1 MLKLL
6 PASVARIGTFCLTA
20 ALAITHAQ
28 TATESVLYS
37 FTPSSPNGGGGKSG
51 LIRDSKGNL
60 YGTTSGGGKYNSG
73 VVYKVDPSGNQTVLY
88 RFTGGADGGIP
99 YAGVTQDKSGNLYET
114 TYYGGKA
121 SGTDGWGVVYMLDAA
136 GHQQVLHTFTGGADG
151 ANPSAGVILDP
162 SGNLYGT
169 TYLGGIY
176 NYGVVYEIDA
186 AGNFTVL
193 CTFTGPNGANPYGG
207 LVRDSSG
214 NLYGTTEGATAGPGT
229 IYMLNPSGV
238 ETVLYTFQGQADG
251 ATPTG
256 TLVRDAN
263 GNLYG
268 TSEEDEGGCEYT
280 CGTVFQLNPSG
291 KFTILYSFP
300 FGGVGENPAALVQD
314 PDGNLY
320 GVAESVDFNESVVFK
335 VTLSGQET
343 VLYTLPIDAAG
354 YNVPGRLLYANG
366 LLYGA
371 TTGAGANGTGE
382 VYELTTSGSPTTLY
396 NFPAAGVNGYDPQ
409 AGLIRDAAGNLYGT
423 TYDGGTIGGVVFRL
437 NPAGR
442 ETILFDF
449 GALSTTTTGT
459 GPRAGVVMD
468 SSGNLY
474 GTTEYG
480 GGTTNAGVVYKL
492 SPAGQETVL
501 YTFTGYT
508 DGSTPQGGVILDASG
523 NVYGTTY
530 TGGTS
535 FAGVVFKVSPAGQET
550 VLYAFHGPDGS
561 GPTGNLLFD
570 SAGNLYGTTYF
581 GGISGIG
588 SEQGFG
594 TVYKLDPA
602 GSETVLYSFTG
613 LADGG
618 NPTGGLARDS
628 AGNLY
633 GTAYAGGLYNAG
645 VVFKVD
651 PQGLETVLY
660 SFTGGTDGAYPSG
673 GVVLDSSGNS
683 YGTAPYGG
691 NANAGVVFGVDP
703 QGRETVLYS
712 FTGGADGG
720 NPASGVIRDSSGVLF
735 GTTPTG
741 GAADGGAVFRITP
754 LAQ

>member
-1 MLKLL
+1 VHK
-6 PASVARIGTFCLTA
+6 
-20 ALAITHAQ
+20 
-28 TATESVLYS
+28 
-37 FTPSSPNGGGGKSG
+37 
-51 LIRDSKGNL
+51 
-60 YGTTSGGGKYNSG
+60 
-73 VVYKVDPSGNQTVLY
+73 
-88 RFTGGADGGIP
+88 
-99 YAGVTQDKSGNLYET
+99 AG
-114 TYYGGKA
+114 
-121 SGTDGWGVVYMLDAA
+121 
-136 GHQQVLHTFTGGADG
+136 
-151 ANPSAGVILDP
+151 
-162 SGNLYGT
+162 
-169 TYLGGIY
+169 YLGGIY
-176 NYGVVYEIDA
+176 NYGVVYEIDT

-193 CTFTGPNGANPYGG
+193 CTFTGSNGAYPYGG

-251 ATPTG
+251 ATPMG

-268 TSEEDEGGCEYT
+268 TSQEDPGGCEYT

-291 KFTILYSFP
+291 KFTVLYSFP
-300 FGGVGENPAALVQD
+300 FLGENPTGLVQD

-320 GVAESVDFNESVVFK
+320 GVAETVVFQ
-335 VTLSGQET
+335 VTLSGHET
-343 VLYTLPIDAAG
+343 VVYALPFNAYG
-354 YNVPGRLLYANG
+354 YNEGQLLYANG

-371 TTGAGANGTGE
+371 TAGAGANGTGE
-382 VYELTTSGSPTTLY
+382 VYELTTTGSPTTLY
-396 NFPAAGVNGYDPQ
+396 NFPTAGVDGYNPW
-409 AGLIRDAAGNLYGT
+409 AGLLRDAAGNLYGT
-423 TYDGGTIGGVVFRL
+423 TYYGGTIGGVVFKL

-449 GALSTTTTGT
+449 GTPSTTTTG
-459 GPRAGVVMD
+459 GDPLAGVVMD

-474 GTTEYG
+474 GTTAY
-480 GGTTNAGVVYKL
+480 GGTTNAGVAYKL

-501 YTFTGYT
+501 YTFTGYA
-508 DGSTPQGGVILDASG
+508 DSGKPQGGVILDASG
-523 NVYGTTY
+523 NVYGTTA

-535 FAGVVFKVSPAGQET
+535 LLGAVFKVSPAGQVT
-550 VLYAFHGPDGS
+550 VLYSFRGPDGAN
-561 GPTGNLLFD
+561 PTGNLLLD
-570 SAGNLYGTTYF
+570 SAGNLYGTTYS
-581 GGISGIG
+581 GGPTGNGSGQ
-588 SEQGFG
+588 SFG

-651 PQGLETVLY
+651 PQGREIVLY

-673 GVVLDSSGNS
+673 GVVVDSSGNF

-691 NANAGVVFGVDP
+691 NANAGVVFEVDP
-703 QGRETVLYS
+703 QGHETVLYS

-741 GAADGGAVFRITP
+741 GGAAGGTVFQITP